1 MTRPRPNGSG
11 LYLLDTNICIF
22 TMNRRPEEVGRR
34 IERATAAG
42 HRLGI
47 SSVTLHELWYGVRR
61 SSRPEGN
68 AERLSALVR
77 TLDVFDFGPDAAEA
91 AAGIRATLAGSGTP
105 IGPYDVLIAGH
116 ALSLGAPIVTN
127 NLGEFA
133 RVPGLRCEDWTR
145 EEG

>member
-1 MTRPRPNGSG
+1 MTVL

-22 TMNRRPEEVGRR
+22 TMNRRPEQVGRR
-34 IERATAAG
+34 MGEVTAAG

-61 SSRPEGN
+61 SGRPEHN
-68 AERLSALVR
+68 AARLSALVG

-91 AAGIRATLAGSGTP
+91 AAGIRAALAGNGSP

-116 ALSLGAPIVTN
+116 ALSLGARVVTN

-133 RVPGLRCEDWTR
+133 RVPGLPCEDWTR
-145 EEG
+145 TEEG

>member
-1 MTRPRPNGSG
+1 MTPPL

-22 TMNRRPEEVGRR
+22 TMNRRPEQVGRR
-34 IERATAAG
+34 MQEVTSAG

-61 SSRPEGN
+61 SGRPDQN
-68 AERLSALVR
+68 AARLSAFVG
-77 TLDVFDFGPDAAEA
+77 TLDVFDFGKDAAEA
-91 AAGIRATLAGSGTP
+91 AAQIRAALASSGSP

-116 ALSLGAPIVTN
+116 AQSLNARVVTN

-133 RVPGLRCEDWTR
+133 HVPGLRCEDWTR
-145 EEG
+145 EEGEG

>member
-1 MTRPRPNGSG
+1 
-11 LYLLDTNICIF
+11 
-22 TMNRRPEEVGRR
+22 MNRRPEQVGRAMQR
-34 IERATAAG
+34 VTADG

-61 SSRPEGN
+61 SGRPEQN
-68 AERLSALVR
+68 AARLMAFAQ
-77 TLDVFDFGPDAAEA
+77 TLDVFEFGQAAAEA
-91 AAGIRATLAGSGTP
+91 AAEIRAVLAGSGSP

-116 ALSLGAPIVTN
+116 AQSLDALVVTN

-145 EEG
+145 EV